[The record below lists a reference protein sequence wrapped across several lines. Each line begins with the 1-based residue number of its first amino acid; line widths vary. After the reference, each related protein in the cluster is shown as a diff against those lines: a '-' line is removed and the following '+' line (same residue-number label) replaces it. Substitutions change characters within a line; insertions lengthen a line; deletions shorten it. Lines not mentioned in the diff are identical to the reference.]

1 MGIKRKFSYSSTP
14 CQTTQLRFLFKQYAI
29 NAPSLQQG
37 TARNAGK
44 AAAQYY
50 YIKSFDF
57 YFLLTTVIKDLSF
70 HLLLA
75 FTGSHRRAVSYKLF
89 ETIEHKNREQGP
101 TRNNIAPDIS

>member
-57 YFLLTTVIKDLSF
+57 YFLLTTVIKDLFIYYSRSQV
-70 HLLLA
+70 LTDEPSA
-75 FTGSHRRAVSYKLF
+75 
-89 ETIEHKNREQGP
+89 
-101 TRNNIAPDIS
+101 ISSLRP